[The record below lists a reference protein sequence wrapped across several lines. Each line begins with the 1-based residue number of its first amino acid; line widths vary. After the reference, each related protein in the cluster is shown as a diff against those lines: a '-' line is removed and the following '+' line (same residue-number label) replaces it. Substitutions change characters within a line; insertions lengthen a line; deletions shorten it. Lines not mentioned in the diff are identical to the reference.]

1 MPVLGMAA
9 GVFVV
14 LMAVARRY
22 GWHRDELY
30 FLEAGRH
37 LAWGYVDQ
45 PPFTPL
51 VARLADLVAPGNL
64 VVLRLL
70 PALAIAGTVVLGAAI
85 AREFGGP
92 SRGQAAAAGAVAAGG
107 FALGVG
113 HLLATATFDFT
124 AWLALLWIT
133 ARLLHTDDAR
143 WWTAFGAVAG
153 ASMLNKNL
161 LFLLVASLVVGL
173 AIERRWPLVRSPW
186 LAAGVGIALVIAA
199 PNLLWQATHGWPQVE
214 MARVLSRRLAA
225 EDRLTLLPLQVL
237 LVGPAFVF
245 VVVEGVR
252 WLLRDT
258 GARAF
263 RPLLWAWPAG
273 LAITFLTGGR
283 PYYPVP
289 LTVVVMIAGVVSRTH
304 RRGASG
310 LVWLIVPNA
319 LISIPLALPVLPV
332 STVGALG
339 TTNEAVAETIGWPEM
354 VDEVASVVHQ
364 LPPSEQSNMILLAAT
379 YGEAG
384 ALDRFGP
391 GRGLPPAYSPHNSYA
406 TFRKPADSR
415 ATVVAIRFSESYL
428 LRYFRS
434 CRRAGA
440 VDNRVHVANEV
451 RGTPI
456 EVCRDLR
463 EPWPETWARM
473 RFLS

>member
-1 MPVLGMAA
+1 MLAIAA

-70 PALAIAGTVVLGAAI
+70 PALAIAGAVVLGAAI
-85 AREFGGP
+85 ARELGAP
-92 SRGQAAAAGAVAAGG
+92 SQGQVAAAGAVAAGG

-113 HLLATATFDFT
+113 HLLATAAFDFT
-124 AWLALLWIT
+124 AWLALLWIA
-133 ARLLHTDDAR
+133 ARLLRTDDAQ

-161 LFLLVASLVVGL
+161 LFLLVASLAVGL
-173 AIERRWPLVRSPW
+173 AFDRRWRLVLSPW
-186 LAAGVGIALVIAA
+186 LAAGIGIALVIAA
-199 PNLLWQATHGWPQVE
+199 PNLVWQASHGWPQVQ

-225 EDRLTLLPLQVL
+225 EDRVTLLPLQVL

-245 VVVEGVR
+245 VVVEGAR
-252 WLLRDT
+252 WLYRDD

-263 RPLLWAWPAG
+263 RPLLWAWPVG
-273 LAITFLTGGR
+273 LALTFLTGGR
-283 PYYPVP
+283 AYYPVP
-289 LTVVVMIAGVVSRTH
+289 LTIVVMVAGIVSRT
-304 RRGASG
+304 RRMGVGG

-319 LISIPLALPVLPV
+319 LISLPLALPVLPV
-332 STVGALG
+332 STARAFA

-354 VDEVASVVHQ
+354 VDQVASVVHR
-364 LPPSEQSNMILLAAT
+364 LPPGEQSTVILLAGS

-391 GRGLPPAYSPHNSYA
+391 ARGLPPAYSPHNGYA
-406 TFRKPADSR
+406 WFRAPADRR
-415 ATVVAIRFSESYL
+415 ATVVAVRYPESYL
-428 LRYFRS
+428 LHYFAS
-434 CRRAGA
+434 CTRAGT
-440 VDNRVHVANEV
+440 VDNRLHIANEV
-451 RGTPI
+451 RGAPI

-463 EPWPETWARM
+463 EPWPVTWPKM